1 MCGISGFFSKVDLS
15 NYENLISKMN
25 DSLDHRGP
33 DDSGYWF
40 DESKKIALAHKR
52 LSILDLSIAGHQPMF
67 SDSGR
72 FVIVFNG
79 EIYNHLDVRKKIEI
93 NKSVIWKSNSD
104 TETLLNAIELIG
116 LDSTLQICNGMF
128 AFSLWDRKYN
138 ELILVRDRIGEKPLY
153 YGCIEGTL
161 YFASELKAI
170 KNILQDKLTVN
181 FNAISSFLSN
191 GYVKNPNT
199 IWKNISKLDPGSYLK
214 FNINTIENFQ
224 PIKYYWTLEETITNA
239 KANPYKESLTD
250 AIFDLEKTLIKSIS
264 DQMISDVPI
273 GAFLSGGIDSTIVV
287 ALMQQISKNPINT
300 FTIGFDEQK
309 LNEAVFAKNISKHL
323 NTNHTELYVS
333 DSMARDIIPQINDI
347 YDEPFGDSSAIPTIL
362 ASKLAKS
369 MVTVSL
375 SGDGGD
381 ELFAGY
387 TKYVKANTLK
397 TFSHY
402 YSLFPIKLLKKTFSN
417 NSNVLKKID
426 IFSRMSKILNKEDF
440 YFSYINQWSDNPLL
454 NLENNFI
461 EKINNEFLDKLDNQI
476 EIMMYLDMKN
486 YLSDDILVKVDRAAM
501 SVGLETRVPMLDK
514 NVIELAWALPM
525 HFKYRNG
532 EKKYILKQLLNKHT
546 PKELYNRPKMGF
558 GAPVGEWLNGPLRDW
573 AEDLLSKDNIN
584 KFGVLHYEKV
594 NKRWVEHK
602 SKIYNWKDSLWNV
615 LMLQSW
621 LNSQNK
627 N

>member
-1 MCGISGFFSKVDLS
+1 MCGISGFFSKVELS

-25 DSLDHRGP
+25 DSLVHRGP
-33 DDSGYWF
+33 DDSGLWF
-40 DESKKIALAHKR
+40 DEQQKIALGHKR

-79 EIYNHLDVRKKIEI
+79 EIYNHLEVRKKIEFK
-93 NKSVIWKSNSD
+93 NSVLWKSNSD
-104 TETLLNAIELIG
+104 TETLLNAIELFG
-116 LDSTLQICNGMF
+116 LDATLKICNGMF
-128 AFSLWDRKYN
+128 AFALWDRNNN

-153 YGCIEGTL
+153 YGYIEGTL
-161 YFASELKAI
+161 YFSSELKAI
-170 KNILQDKLTVN
+170 KNLLQDKLVIN
-181 FNAISSFLSN
+181 YSSISSFLSN
-191 GYVKNPNT
+191 GYIKSPNT
-199 IWKNISKLDPGSYLK
+199 IWKNILKLDPGSYLR
-214 FNINTIENFQ
+214 FNKNTIENFQ
-224 PIKYYWTLEETITNA
+224 PIIYYWTLEETISNA
-239 KANPYKESLTD
+239 KANPYKETLND
-250 AIFDLEKTLIKSIS
+250 AILGLEKILTRSIS
-264 DQMISDVPI
+264 DQMISDVSL

-300 FTIGFDEQK
+300 FTIGFDELK
-309 LNEAVFAKNISKHL
+309 LNEAVYAKNIAKYL

-333 DSMARDIIPQINDI
+333 DTMARDIIPQINDI

-362 ASKLAKS
+362 VSKLAKS
-369 MVTVSL
+369 KVTVSL

-387 TKYVKANTLK
+387 TKYGKANTLK
-397 TFSHY
+397 MFSNYH
-402 YSLFPIKLLKKTFSN
+402 SFFPIELFKKIFSN
-417 NSNVLKKID
+417 NSRMIKKID
-426 IFSRMSKILNKEDF
+426 FYSRMSKIHNKEDF
-440 YFSYINQWSDNPLL
+440 YFEYINQWSDNPML
-454 NLENNFI
+454 NIKSNNI
-461 EKINNEFLDKLDNQI
+461 DISKNEFLEKLDNQI
-476 EIMMYLDMKN
+476 ELMMYLDMKN
-486 YLSDDILVKVDRAAM
+486 YLPDDILVKVDRAAM

-514 NVIELAWALPM
+514 DVIEFAWSLPM
-525 HFKYRNG
+525 HFKYKNG
-532 EKKYILKQLLNKHT
+532 EKKYILKQLLNNHI

-584 KFGVLHYEKV
+584 KFGVLDFEKV
-594 NKRWVEHK
+594 NKRWLEHK
-602 SKIYNWKDSLWNV
+602 SKKYNWKDSLWNI

>member
-1 MCGISGFFSKVDLS
+1 MCGIAGFFSNVDLS

-25 DSLDHRGP
+25 DSLVHRGP
-33 DDSGYWF
+33 DDSGLWF
-40 DESKKIALAHKR
+40 DEKQKIALGHKR

-79 EIYNHLDVRKKIEI
+79 EIYNHLEIRKKIEVK
-93 NKSVIWKSNSD
+93 NSVLWKSNSD
-104 TETLLNAIELIG
+104 TETLLNAIELFG
-116 LDSTLQICNGMF
+116 LDATLKICNGMF
-128 AFSLWDRKYN
+128 AFALWDRKNN

-170 KNILQDKLTVN
+170 KNILQDKLVIN
-181 FNAISSFLSN
+181 YNSISSFLSN
-191 GYVKNPNT
+191 GYIKSPNT
-199 IWKNISKLDPGSYLK
+199 IWKNISKLDPGSYLR
-214 FNINTIENFQ
+214 FNTNTIENFQ
-224 PIKYYWTLEETITNA
+224 PIKYYWTLEETISNA
-239 KANPYKESLTD
+239 KANPYKETLNG
-250 AIFDLEKTLIKSIS
+250 AILDLEKTLTKSIS
-264 DQMISDVPI
+264 DQMISDVSL

-300 FTIGFDEQK
+300 FTIGFDELK
-309 LNEAVFAKNISKHL
+309 LNEAVYAKNIAKYL

-333 DSMARDIIPQINDI
+333 DTMARDIIPQINDI

-362 ASKLAKS
+362 VSKLAKS
-369 MVTVSL
+369 QVTVSL

-387 TKYVKANTLK
+387 TKYGKANTLK
-397 TFSHY
+397 MFSNYH
-402 YSLFPIKLLKKTFSN
+402 SLFPIKLFKKTFSN
-417 NSNVLKKID
+417 NSRMIKKID
-426 IFSRMSKILNKEDF
+426 FFSRMSKIHNKEDF
-440 YFSYINQWSDNPLL
+440 YFQYINQWSDNPVL
-454 NLENNFI
+454 NLESNNI
-461 EKINNEFLDKLDNQI
+461 DKSNNEFLDKLDNQI
-476 EIMMYLDMKN
+476 ELMMYLDMKN
-486 YLSDDILVKVDRAAM
+486 YLPDDILVKVDRAAM

-514 NVIELAWALPM
+514 DVIEFAWSLPM
-525 HFKYRNG
+525 HFKFQNG
-532 EKKYILKQLLNKHT
+532 EKKYILKQLLNKHI

-584 KFGVLHYEKV
+584 KFGVLDFEKV
-594 NKRWVEHK
+594 NKRWLEHK
-602 SKIYNWKDSLWNV
+602 SKKYNWKDSLWNV